1 MTRSLRRTMG
11 WLGCL
16 MACAAQAAPKPAP
29 LFSDH
34 AVLQREV
41 PVPVWGTAAP
51 GEKITVTYRETI
63 VSTVADSAGRW
74 RVELPPMR
82 ASVSADLVIAGA
94 GTVVAR
100 DVAVGDVWLLTGQS
114 NMEWP
119 LAKSDGADA
128 AAAAADLPWLRHL
141 KVPHR
146 VSDRAQEEFHAG
158 WVRSSPVAAPAFS
171 AVGFF
176 LARHLYGNG
185 AVPVG
190 LLNVSYGGTIIES
203 WLGPRAVEAAASGA
217 NVRRRWSEVIA
228 AFPGRQ
234 AQYEAARAAWERAKG
249 RVGLGGVTD
258 VPREPRRP
266 DGPGSVIQP
275 SGLYH
280 GMLTPV
286 LPCAVKGV
294 LWYQGESN
302 VGRPDEYA
310 DLLAAMIRGWRHDFQ
325 NSRLPFFVVQLPNYA
340 DRNFSWW
347 QLRHAQA
354 KVATEVPH
362 TYLAVTIDLGES
374 RDKHPRNK
382 EEVGRRLALLAR
394 RHLLGEKITAEAPR
408 LKSVV
413 RQDSAAVVEFAKES
427 DELIWRATAVG
438 SPALEVAGADGVFI
452 PATGRLEGGRLFL
465 SAEAVPEPHFVRY
478 LAQNDPA
485 PCLFTRGG
493 LPVAPFQSGLK

>member
-16 MACAAQAAPKPAP
+16 MAGAAQAAPKPAP

-63 VSTVADSAGRW
+63 ASTAADSAGRW
-74 RVELPPMR
+74 RVDLPPMR
-82 ASVSADLVIAGA
+82 AWASADLVIAGA

-119 LAKSDGADA
+119 LAKSDGGSA

-146 VSDRAQEEFHAG
+146 VSDRAEEEFHAG
-158 WVRSSPVAAPAFS
+158 WVRSSPFATPAFS

-203 WLGPRAVEAAASGA
+203 WLGPRALEAAASGA

-249 RVGLGGVTD
+249 RVGLGGLTAAA
-258 VPREPRRP
+258 REPRRP
-266 DGPGSVIQP
+266 DGPGS
-275 SGLYH
+275 G
-280 GMLTPV
+280 
-286 LPCAVKGV
+286 
-294 LWYQGESN
+294 
-302 VGRPDEYA
+302 
-310 DLLAAMIRGWRHDFQ
+310 
-325 NSRLPFFVVQLPNYA
+325 
-340 DRNFSWW
+340 FSS
-347 QLRHAQA
+347 
-354 KVATEVPH
+354 T
-362 TYLAVTIDLGES
+362 
-374 RDKHPRNK
+374 
-382 EEVGRRLALLAR
+382 AL
-394 RHLLGEKITAEAPR
+394 
-408 LKSVV
+408 S
-413 RQDSAAVVEFAKES
+413 
-427 DELIWRATAVG
+427 
-438 SPALEVAGADGVFI
+438 
-452 PATGRLEGGRLFL
+452 
-465 SAEAVPEPHFVRY
+465 
-478 LAQNDPA
+478 
-485 PCLFTRGG
+485 
-493 LPVAPFQSGLK
+493 